1 MKKRLGM
8 LLAAAVTAGAL
19 AGCSTKP
26 ADTAKE
32 TTTAAET
39 TKAAEETT
47 AGEGTAAGIKTGLAV
62 VSSLEKS
69 KDAKDKDGTA
79 QVDSVA
85 AAVILDEDGRI
96 LNCVLDTAQSMMAF
110 TSEGKV
116 ADALDKEFQT
126 KKELKEDYGM
136 NAVSSIGKEWY
147 EQAQALE
154 EYVIGKTIEEVQ
166 GIAVDEST
174 VPTDEDLAS
183 SVTVK
188 IGDYVEA
195 IAQAADNAH
204 VIGTG
209 KGDKLGLGIVT
220 TMEKSKDAKDGKDGQ
235 CQADSIYTVVTTAE
249 DGTIT
254 STIIDATQG
263 IVTFDANGKITSDL
277 TAGVRTKRQLGD
289 EYGMK
294 NASQLGKEWYEQA
307 ASMEAFVTGKTL
319 EEVKGIAVREDGKT
333 EDEDL
338 ASSVTIAV
346 GGFQSAIEKAVN
358 NAR

>member
-8 LLAAAVTAGAL
+8 LLAAAVTATAL

-26 ADTAKE
+26 ADTATE

-39 TKAAEETT
+39 TKAAAETT
-47 AGEGTAAGIKTGLAV
+47 AGEESAAGIRTGLAV

-69 KDAKDKDGTA
+69 KDAGEKDGTA

-85 AAVILDEDGRI
+85 AAVILDEDGKI
-96 LNCVLDTAQSMMAF
+96 INCVLDTAQSMMAF
-110 TSEGKV
+110 TKEGKV
-116 ADALDKEFQT
+116 ADPLDKEFRT
-126 KKELKEDYGM
+126 KKELKEEYGM

-147 EQAQALE
+147 EQAEALE
-154 EYVIGKTIEEVQ
+154 AYVIGKTVEEVQ
-166 GIAVDEST
+166 GISVDEST

-204 VIGTG
+204 VIGT
-209 KGDKLGLGIVT
+209 KEGDKLGLGIVT
-220 TMEKSKDAKDGKDGQ
+220 TMEKSKDAKEGKEGQ
-235 CQADSIYTVVTTAE
+235 CQADSVYTVVTTDE
-249 DGTIT
+249 NGVIT
-254 STIIDATQG
+254 GTIIDATQG
-263 IVTFDANGKITSDL
+263 IVAFDGQGKITSDL
-277 TAGVRTKRQLGD
+277 TAGIRTKRQLGD

-294 NASQLGKEWYEQA
+294 AASQLGKEWYEQA

-319 EEVKGIAVREDGKT
+319 EEVMGIAVREDGKT

-338 ASSVTIAV
+338 ASSVTIAI
-346 GGFQSAIEKAVN
+346 GSFQSAIEKAVH
-358 NAR
+358 NAK

>member
-8 LLAAAVTAGAL
+8 LLAAAVTATAL

-26 ADTAKE
+26 ADTATE

-39 TKAAEETT
+39 TKAAAETT
-47 AGEGTAAGIKTGLAV
+47 AGEESAAGIRTGLAV

-69 KDAKDKDGTA
+69 KDAGEKDGTA

-85 AAVILDEDGRI
+85 AAVILDENGKI
-96 LNCVLDTAQSMMAF
+96 INCVLDTAQSMMAF
-110 TSEGKV
+110 TKEGKV
-116 ADALDKEFQT
+116 ADPLDKEFRT
-126 KKELKEDYGM
+126 KKELKEEYGM

-147 EQAQALE
+147 EQAEALE
-154 EYVIGKTIEEVQ
+154 AYVIGKTVEEVQ
-166 GIAVDEST
+166 GISVDEST

-204 VIGTG
+204 VIGT
-209 KGDKLGLGIVT
+209 KEGDKLGLGIVT
-220 TMEKSKDAKDGKDGQ
+220 TMEKSKDAKEGKEGQ
-235 CQADSIYTVVTTAE
+235 CQADSVYTVVTTDE
-249 DGTIT
+249 NGVITGTV
-254 STIIDATQG
+254 IDATQG
-263 IVTFDANGKITSDL
+263 IVAFDGQGKITSDL
-277 TAGVRTKRQLGD
+277 TAGIRTKRQLGD

-294 NASQLGKEWYEQA
+294 AVSQLGKEWYEQA

-319 EEVKGIAVREDGKT
+319 EEVMGIAVREDGKT

-338 ASSVTIAV
+338 ASSVTIAI
-346 GGFQSAIEKAVN
+346 GSFQSAIEKAVH
-358 NAR
+358 NAK